1 MVMKKMEVADR
12 ERKLFNYKNQYSKDK
27 RVVVT
32 NWKVVDRMD
41 IKKMQKEMKRANSKR
56 GGVSRHRM

>member
-1 MVMKKMEVADR
+1 MKKMEIADR
-12 ERKLFNYKNQYSKDK
+12 ERKLFRNKSQYSNDK
-27 RVVVT
+27 RVVVS